1 MFIFQISIY
10 RQRILMKSVGLKLFI
25 IVAVFITLFSLFL
38 FYRTYLISNE
48 HVHQVVN
55 QQADLAL
62 QFDLAI
68 RNYVREQIRPVMFE
82 FVGEDEF
89 IPETMSTSY
98 VARSIFEET
107 KKKFPGIILKF
118 SSDNPRNPANQASPE
133 ELEIIKFFNENPTQ
147 KLWEGNISMN
157 GKTYYALFNAR
168 RMEESCLLCHGDPV
182 DAPKSMI
189 ERYGAS
195 AGFYRPVGEV
205 IAMDTIAIPISNIE
219 KRLLVELRNNFT
231 LIGIA
236 LLILLAALFLAVRFF
251 ITNRL
256 AIITSH
262 FEKAASVKD
271 FKDFQL
277 MAITGNDEISALAK
291 SFNTLAG
298 QLQEYHNSLETEI
311 SERETTNTMLEEEI
325 QERKSTEKELLESKS
340 TLENVLDNSNPV
352 CITSLDYEI
361 IMANEAYYDT
371 FGHPPEDKTVVKCYE
386 SRPGNLCD
394 TEQCPLKQALAGKAI
409 TSNQVEKKVRNGLD
423 CAFIVTARPFRDAEG
438 RVVGIIENFQDI
450 SRLKEYEQ
458 ALFAEKER
466 LAVTLN
472 SIGDG
477 VISTNIDGT
486 IIFLNKIAQSLTGWR
501 QNEAAGKQLEE
512 IFPLVDYEGQI
523 VQTNLVKNVI
533 ESKQVFALPA
543 NYTLKAKDGQE
554 YLIEDSAAPIFNRM
568 SEVMGVVI
576 VFRDVT
582 NERRIKEELEKA
594 RKIES
599 IGVLAGG
606 IAHDFNNI
614 LTAITGNISL
624 AKMLTDPESKVKI
637 RLTEAEK
644 ACLRATAL
652 TQQLIT
658 FSKGGAPIKRTSSIL
673 QLLEES
679 AGFVLRGSNVKCE
692 FNVQEDLH
700 SCDIDYG
707 QISQVVNNI
716 IINADQSMPE
726 GGIITVSA
734 ENYTVDEND
743 NLPLKKGNYVKI
755 AITDRGIGIPPENIS
770 KIFDPYFSTKEGG
783 SGLGLASSYSIIKNH
798 GGHIGVD
805 SRVGEGSTFS
815 VFLPTSDIVNQTE
828 TPAESKQEAPMPG
841 EGKILV
847 MDDEEPVRRIVKDML
862 DYLGYDSAMAVDG
875 KEAVEMYREAFE
887 NASPYAA
894 VILDLTIPG
903 GMGGRE
909 TIKHL
914 HAIDPDVNAIVSSG
928 YSNDPIMAEYDK
940 HGFSGIIIKPY
951 RIDELADVLK
961 KTIIEKAA
969 TKT

>member
-1 MFIFQISIY
+1 
-10 RQRILMKSVGLKLFI
+10 MKSIGLKLFF
-25 IVAVFITLFSLFL
+25 IVASIITLFSLFL
-38 FYRTYLISNE
+38 FYRTYLISSN

-55 QQADLAL
+55 QQAELAL

-68 RNYVREQIRPVMFE
+68 RDYVRKEIRPVMFG
-82 FVGEDEF
+82 FVSEDEF

-133 ELEIIKFFNENPTQ
+133 ELKIIKFFNENPSQ
-147 KLWEGNISMN
+147 KLWEGNITMN
-157 GKTYYALFNAR
+157 GKKYYAMFNAR
-168 RMEESCLLCHGDPV
+168 RMEESCLLCHGDPA

-189 ERYGAS
+189 ERYGAT
-195 AGFYRPVGEV
+195 AGFHRPVGEV
-205 IAMDTIAIPISNIE
+205 IAMDTIAIPVSRIE
-219 KRLLVELRNNFT
+219 KRLVTELRDNFS

-236 LLILLAALFLAVRFF
+236 LLLLLVALYFTVRLF

-256 AIITSH
+256 TFIADH
-262 FEKAASVKD
+262 FEKAATGKEFRDIEPLVVR
-271 FKDFQL
+271 
-277 MAITGNDEISALAK
+277 GNDEISALAK
-291 SFNTLAG
+291 SFNVLAG
-298 QLQEYHNSLETEI
+298 QLKKYHGSLEAEI
-311 SERETTNTMLEEEI
+311 KEREKTNLLLQDEI
-325 QERKSTEKELLESKS
+325 KEREATAKELRKSKS
-340 TLENVLDNSNPV
+340 ILENVLNNSNPV
-352 CITSLDYEI
+352 SITSLDYEI
-361 IMANEAYYDT
+361 VMANEAYYDT
-371 FGHPPEDKTVVKCYE
+371 FGHPPKIEKSVKCYD
-386 SRPGNLCD
+386 SRPGSLCN
-394 TEQCPLKQALAGKAI
+394 TEQCPLNEVLAGKDI
-409 TSNQVEKKVRNGLD
+409 SSNQVVKKIRDGGECD
-423 CAFIVTARPFRDAEG
+423 FIVTARPFHDTEG
-438 RVVGIIENFQDI
+438 NVAGIIENFQDI
-450 SRLKEYEQ
+450 SKLKEYEK

-477 VISTNIDGT
+477 VISTTIDGT
-486 IIFLNKIAQSLTGWR
+486 IVFLNRVAQSLTGWR
-501 QNEAAGKQLEE
+501 QNDASGKPLTEV
-512 IFPLVDYEGQI
+512 FDLVDKDDKTAQI
-523 VQTNLVKNVI
+523 DLIKNVI
-533 ESKQVFALPA
+533 ETKQAFNLPG
-543 NYTLKAKDGQE
+543 NFTLKAKGGE
-554 YLIEDSAAPIFNRM
+554 KYLIEDSAAPIFDRL

-624 AKMLTDPESKVKI
+624 AKMLVEPESKVLP
-637 RLTEAEK
+637 RLAEAEK
-644 ACLRATAL
+644 ACLRATSL

-658 FSKGGAPIKRTSSIL
+658 FSKGGAPIKRTSSIR

-692 FNVQEDLH
+692 FDVKEDLNA
-700 SCDIDYG
+700 CDIDYG

-716 IINADQSMPE
+716 IINADQAMPE
-726 GGIITVSA
+726 GGIITVGA
-734 ENYTVDEND
+734 ENYTVGEHD
-743 NLPLKKGNYVKI
+743 NLPLKKGQYVKI
-755 AITDRGIGIPPENIS
+755 SIRDTGSGIPPENIS
-770 KIFDPYFSTKEGG
+770 KIFDPYFSTKNEG

-805 SRVGEGSTFS
+805 STVGEGSIFS
-815 VFLPTSDIVNQTE
+815 VFLPTSTIELDTDMREDQKE
-828 TPAESKQEAPMPG
+828 ESALQG

-847 MDDEEPVRRIVKDML
+847 MDDEAPVRAIAKDML
-862 DYLGYDSAMAVDG
+862 DYLGYKPEMAVDG
-875 KEAVEMYREAFE
+875 NEAIEMFK
-887 NASPYAA
+887 NALESGSPYAA

-909 TIKHL
+909 TIKYL
-914 HAIDPDVNAIVSSG
+914 HEIYPDVNAIVSSG
-928 YSNDPIMAEYDK
+928 YSNDPIMAEYEK

-951 RIDELADVLK
+951 RVDDLADVLK
-961 KTIIEKAA
+961 KTIAGKA
-969 TKT
+969 